1 MEKLRETDAATH
13 LATPTLP
20 AYPAE
25 RRLSRGSDDLSLE
38 PAVTPK
44 KSKKRSLINDTIEDG
59 LGMDYEIDFW
69 NAQESVHTTPAI
81 VLPPT
86 SPLLG
91 SPALN
96 NSIVQTLEVD
106 NYGISLLNLGTAGQ
120 PKEGPLPLPATPKL
134 KLKKKVGRSLRRRT
148 AAAYTPATAPKLLE
162 RADFTGPATPVVPKN
177 RRQTFGGC
185 GVLRPLDLM
194 NRAGA
199 KDVPLQ
205 KYSPKRFLSFDSR
218 MKLSLNTLV
227 HTYTL
232 PDGLAATPAIIQ
244 DDELDMFGDPSA
256 LMNTPDIQA
265 TPVIRKIKRRKK
277 VNKENNSLVKMSE
290 PFSATQKLS
299 ANSTPFSAT
308 QKLSANS
315 ANSVVAGDCAIIL
328 DDHAPETP
336 IIDEDKSA
344 VEFESVSDS
353 FSRPL
358 FIKPVQLIA
367 NGARSPGESQTS
379 YRQAESQLSV
389 DLIEQAQLHPDYVSP
404 TNSQLPPSDKHSVPL
419 WESSKESQRNMEGR
433 DAYSDLIFVPSQ
445 ELASPQLAGQILPD
459 TAGTIQDSPSKPSR
473 EFRFT
478 VSSNSQRFHSAEYN
492 ITGAS
497 TPLDLNVRSLS
508 SDQDCIIYEP
518 DGYPPSI
525 DYLAVG
531 QTLSQ
536 QSVGSSPALHLNS
549 VAERSLFLVQHEA
562 SCDHDLAEEQEAAEG
577 VAPPLVVEDLTP
589 GLTEKHAMLHETNDS
604 QDIDEDM
611 EINVFLPSQR
621 PPTFYDE
628 LLITY
633 SPQVFA
639 ETENNI
645 VELDT
650 EQADMEITR
659 TGSNDESMLSQ
670 NLVAEDR
677 IEASQRSEYHDDFIN
692 TQILANINMT
702 QNEYDDPDFSTQ
714 ILAGLQMPA
723 YPQQSVTGFKTAAG
737 IPLMPSKESIE
748 LTSNLMKE
756 SFDASACT
764 NGTAMLREQISD
776 RGCVY
781 RPFILRDATMGLSNL
796 PPNLKVKGLA
806 LNFKSVIPKPPSK
819 RIIHSDQVTPFS
831 EANEKYNDSDS
842 IARKG
847 TVKEVQLR
855 PEKFN
860 CITLCDRGTFGA
872 LKPAEDSE
880 LAVASLDVEARTM
893 NQETFTSGFTTA
905 AGSKIPPLSSNALLK
920 AAEITSAFQE
930 GTSGPQMYPITKER
944 CLTERETFTSGFTT
958 AAGSNLPP
966 PSSTAMLRAA
976 EIEPTWQEV
985 TSGAQVDAVAFERS
999 GQEAF
1004 TSGFTTAA
1012 GSKLPPPSSTA
1023 MLRAAEIEPTWQ
1035 EVTSGAQVDAVA
1047 FKRSGQEAFTSGF
1060 TTAAGGK
1067 LPPLSSKAI
1076 LRAADISSTVHD
1088 NTSYSGQEAF
1098 ASGFTTAAG
1107 TSLAFPSSES
1117 LIRTTEMMAIA
1128 EATVSEPSET
1138 GKYFSARFST
1148 AAGSKLN
1155 TPSVR
1160 SRSKAMV
1167 LMDEVDMASIP
1178 SAGFATAAGS
1188 KLNTPSAQFRSKAMV
1203 VMDEVNMA
1211 SIPLARHAGAS
1222 EEIHNYEINP
1232 DKDHKA
1238 GPLLELKHLNVET
1251 PAGKLISTSHPAR
1264 LHSKMVTR
1272 LGLQSP
1278 ATPVNQ
1284 RRLSRSLTNSGALI
1298 NSPLSLATPRNS
1310 PFRKPSVIHPAARDS
1325 LLNRAATPIKV
1336 PTQKIRPAFV
1346 SPEGTLI
1353 NRRFGGCVS

>member
-25 RRLSRGSDDLSLE
+25 MRLSRGSDDLSLE

-59 LGMDYEIDFW
+59 LGMDDEIDFW

-81 VLPPT
+81 VLPLT

-106 NYGISLLNLGTAGQ
+106 DYGISLLNLGTAGQ
-120 PKEGPLPLPATPKL
+120 PKEGPLPLPATPNL
-134 KLKKKVGRSLRRRT
+134 KLKKKVGRSLRRGN

-177 RRQTFGGC
+177 RRQTFGGF

-194 NRAGA
+194 NRAEA

-232 PDGLAATPAIIQ
+232 PYELAATPAIIQ
-244 DDELDMFGDPSA
+244 DDELDVFGDPSA

-277 VNKENNSLVKMSE
+277 VKKENNLLVKMSE
-290 PFSATQKLS
+290 PFSATQKLSANSTPFSATQKLS

-328 DDHAPETP
+328 VGHAPETPIIHEDKSVVEFESIQDNHAPETP
-336 IIDEDKSA
+336 IIDEHKSA
-344 VEFESVSDS
+344 VEFESLGDS

-367 NGARSPGESQTS
+367 TGARSPGESQTS

-389 DLIEQAQLHPDYVSP
+389 DLIEQAQLHPEYVSP
-404 TNSQLPPSDKHSVPL
+404 TNSQLPPNDKHSVPL
-419 WESSKESQRNMEGR
+419 GESSKESQRNTEGR

-459 TAGTIQDSPSKPSR
+459 TADTIQDSPLKPSR

-478 VSSNSQRFHSAEYN
+478 ASSNSQRFHSAEYN

-508 SDQDCIIYEP
+508 NDQDCIIYEP
-518 DGYPPSI
+518 DGYPTSM
-525 DYLAVG
+525 DYLALG

-536 QSVGSSPALHLNS
+536 QSVGSPPALYLND
-549 VAERSLFLVQHEA
+549 VVKGPLFLVQHEA

-589 GLTEKHAMLHETNDS
+589 GLTEKHAMLPETNDS
-604 QDIDEDM
+604 QEIDENM

-628 LLITY
+628 PLITY

-659 TGSNDESMLSQ
+659 TGSNGESMLSQ

-756 SFDASACT
+756 SFDSSACT

-796 PPNLKVKGLA
+796 PPNLKLKGLA

-831 EANEKYNDSDS
+831 EANEKYNDSDY

-855 PEKFN
+855 PEKLN

-958 AAGSNLPP
+958 AAGSNRPP

-985 TSGAQVDAVAFERS
+985 TSGAQVDAVAFEIS

-1012 GSKLPPPSSTA
+1012 GSKLPPPSS
-1023 MLRAAEIEPTWQ
+1023 
-1035 EVTSGAQVDAVA
+1035 
-1047 FKRSGQEAFTSGF
+1047 
-1060 TTAAGGK
+1060 
-1067 LPPLSSKAI
+1067 KAI
-1076 LRAADISSTVHD
+1076 LRAAEISSTVHD

-1107 TSLAFPSSES
+1107 TSLSPPSSES

-1128 EATVSEPSET
+1128 EATLSEPSET

-1155 TPSVR
+1155 TPSAR

-1178 SAGFATAAGS
+1178 SAGFETAAGS

-1203 VMDEVNMA
+1203 VMDEVNRA
-1211 SIPLARHAGAS
+1211 SIPLARHGGAS

-1232 DKDHKA
+1232 DKDLKA

-1251 PAGKLISTSHPAR
+1251 PAGKVISASHPAR

-1310 PFRKPSVIHPAARDS
+1310 PFRKHSVIHPAARDS

-1353 NRRFGGCVS
+1353 NRRFGGCVA